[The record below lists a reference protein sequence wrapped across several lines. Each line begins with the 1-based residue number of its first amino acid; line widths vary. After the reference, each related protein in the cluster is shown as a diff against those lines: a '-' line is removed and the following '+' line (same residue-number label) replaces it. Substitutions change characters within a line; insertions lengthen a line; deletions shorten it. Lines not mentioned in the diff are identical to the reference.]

1 MEVNVANPRR
11 TTPERM
17 AAFSDGVF
25 AVIITVMVLELKP
38 PHQFTFRAL
47 AQLWPML
54 LSYAVSYLFIAIVWV
69 NHHHLLRFAEEATPG
84 LIWWNFVHLFLVSF
98 LPFSTAW
105 VSDSR
110 FSPEPVCAYAV
121 VFVLVDSAYCAF
133 LHETLHQAKKAV
145 MSPRELRA
153 IRLRAFTTL
162 GAFILAAV
170 VALKFPFIGFAMIF
184 AILLAFIRPSLIDE

>member
-1 MEVNVANPRR
+1 MARR
-11 TTPERM
+11 RKTSPERM

-38 PHQFTFRAL
+38 PHQFTFQAL
-47 AQLWPML
+47 AQIWPML

-110 FSPEPVCAYAV
+110 FSPEPVCVYALI
-121 VFVLVDSAYCAF
+121 FVLVDSAYCAF
-133 LHETLHQAKKAV
+133 LHETLHQAKT
-145 MSPRELRA
+145 MSLRELRA
-153 IRLRAFTTL
+153 IRLRAYTTL
-162 GAFILAAV
+162 GAFAVAAV
-170 VALKFPFIGFAMIF
+170 VALKFPFVGFAMIF
-184 AILLAFIRPSLIDE
+184 AILLAFIRPSLVDDAEP